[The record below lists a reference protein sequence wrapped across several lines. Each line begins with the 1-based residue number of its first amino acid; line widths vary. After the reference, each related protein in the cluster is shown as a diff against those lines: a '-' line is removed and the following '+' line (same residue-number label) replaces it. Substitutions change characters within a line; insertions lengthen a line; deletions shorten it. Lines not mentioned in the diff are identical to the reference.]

1 MQFTL
6 HIDCTTAFYIYIY
19 IYTYIWEDGEREH
32 RRGYFYMYIA
42 SCTGLDRKCH
52 QIFVAIFRLEQ
63 VSCWLFDA
71 WHTLWKKCGLC
82 IQYKFL
88 CFFIYTKMSTAG
100 GSSKKN
106 CKYGCPREVYVC
118 SSSRFFLNDCG
129 FFFEEECLN
138 AWFDWKK
145 KIHKINNFQSILIK
159 SSL

>member
-32 RRGYFYMYIA
+32 RRGYFYMYIV

-71 WHTLWKKCGLC
+71 WRTLWKNVACVYS
-82 IQYKFL
+82 ISFFVFL
-88 CFFIYTKMSTAG
+88 YTKMSTAG

-118 SSSRFFLNDCG
+118 SSRFFLNDCG
-129 FFFEEECLN
+129 FFFEEECWMRDLIE
-138 AWFDWKK
+138 K
-145 KIHKINNFQSILIK
+145 KIHNQ
-159 SSL
+159 

>member
-6 HIDCTTAFYIYIY
+6 HIDCTTAFYIY

-71 WHTLWKKCGLC
+71 WRTLWKNVACVYSISFFVFYIQKWVQLEEVARKIVSMDAQEKCMYVVVDFFKWLW
-82 IQYKFL
+82 FL
-88 CFFIYTKMSTAG
+88 LRG
-100 GSSKKN
+100 GM
-106 CKYGCPREVYVC
+106 
-118 SSSRFFLNDCG
+118 
-129 FFFEEECLN
+129 LN

-145 KIHKINNFQSILIK
+145 KYIINNFQSILIK